1 MTYTFAMPRR
11 LFPLILAVAVI
22 LPLLT
27 LVFVA
32 PRAVTDVWKSAGFM
46 PHAHCYLWQPDL
58 MALHAGSDSLIGIAY
73 VAISFTLAMIVYR
86 ARGGI
91 PFHWMVLAFG
101 TFIVACG
108 ATHFMEVWTLWYPSY
123 WLSGDIKAITAIASV
138 GTAVALPFLVPR
150 IFELIDA
157 DALAAHRGAELIERD
172 RVLEL
177 ERRARNQAEQADRAK
192 DQFLATISHELRT
205 PLSPILAWTQ
215 MLRGDQLAPAQRSRA
230 LEVIERSART
240 QAQLIEDL
248 LDLSRI
254 AEGKMRLHVQP
265 VSLPEVVRRAID
277 TVSAAADARGVRIQA
292 ILDEGVGPVSGDPD
306 RLQQVAWNLLSNA
319 VKFTPRGGR
328 VHVVVERVNSHVE
341 LAVGDSGRGLPA
353 DQLPHLF
360 ERFWQSDSSS
370 TREHGGLGLGL
381 AIVRHLVE
389 LHGGTVHAES
399 AGPGQGSTF
408 TVKLPITPMKRT
420 AGEDE
425 RRHPEVSSDRASP
438 VIPLHG
444 VRVLLVDDDPDSNEA
459 VRVILD
465 HCGAEVRVAGSVRH
479 ALEILSRWVPDVV
492 VTDIGMP
499 GEDGYSLVER
509 MRAMEGR
516 AATLPAIALTAYASV
531 EDRVR
536 LLSSGFHMHIVKP
549 ADPSELT
556 AAIGAINRRQPS

>member
-1 MTYTFAMPRR
+1 MTSRFA
-11 LFPLILAVAVI
+11 PLTVAAAIV
-22 LPLLT
+22 LPLLA
-27 LVFVA
+27 LMILA
-32 PRAVTDVWKSAGFM
+32 PRAVTDVWESAGFM

-58 MALHAGSDSLIGIAY
+58 MALHAAADGLIGVAY
-73 VAISFTLAMIVYR
+73 VAISCTLAFIVYR

-108 ATHFMEVWTLWYPSY
+108 ATHFMEVWTLWRPAY
-123 WLSGDIKAITAIASV
+123 WLAGDIKAITAIASV

-150 IFELIDA
+150 VFQLIEA
-157 DALAAHRGAELIERD
+157 DALAEHRGAQLVERD
-172 RVLEL
+172 RVLDL
-177 ERRARNQAEQADRAK
+177 ERRARTEAEQADRAK

-205 PLSPILAWTQ
+205 PLSPILAWVQ
-215 MLRGDQLAPAQRSRA
+215 MLRGDHLAPAQRARA

-254 AEGKMRLHVQP
+254 AEGKMRLHVRP
-265 VSLPEVVRRAID
+265 VSLPEVVRRAIE

-292 ILDEGVGPVSGDPD
+292 VLDEGAGPVSGDPD

-328 VHVVVERVNSHVE
+328 VHVVVERVNSHLE
-341 LAVGDSGRGLPA
+341 LTVADSGRGLPA
-353 DQLPHLF
+353 EQLPHLF

-389 LHGGTVHAES
+389 LHGGSVHAES
-399 AGPGQGSTF
+399 AGPDQGSTF
-408 TVKLPITPMKRT
+408 TVRLPLMPIQRT

-425 RRHPEVSSDRASP
+425 RRHPAEATDRASQ
-438 VIPLHG
+438 LTALQD
-444 VRVLLVDDDPDSNEA
+444 VRVLVVDDDPDSNEA
-459 VRVILD
+459 VRVVLD
-465 HCGAEVRVAGSVRH
+465 HCGAEVRVAGSVKQ
-479 ALEILSRWVPDVV
+479 ALEILSRWVPDVLI
-492 VTDIGMP
+492 TDIGMP
-499 GEDGYSLVER
+499 GEDGYALVER
-509 MRAMEGR
+509 MRALEGR

-536 LLSSGFHMHIVKP
+536 LLSSGFQMHIVKP
-549 ADPSELT
+549 ADPGELT
-556 AAIGAINRRQPS
+556 AAIGAITRR

>member
-1 MTYTFAMPRR
+1 MTSRFA
-11 LFPLILAVAVI
+11 PLTVAAAIV
-22 LPLLT
+22 LPLLA
-27 LVFVA
+27 LMILA
-32 PRAVTDVWKSAGFM
+32 PRAVTDVWESAGFM

-58 MALHAGSDSLIGIAY
+58 MALHAAADGLIGVAY
-73 VAISFTLAMIVYR
+73 VAISCTLAFIVYR

-108 ATHFMEVWTLWYPSY
+108 ATHFMEVWTLWHPAY
-123 WLSGDIKAITAIASV
+123 WLAGDIKAITAIASV

-150 IFELIDA
+150 VFQLIEA
-157 DALAAHRGAELIERD
+157 DALAEHRGAQLVERD
-172 RVLEL
+172 RVLDL
-177 ERRARNQAEQADRAK
+177 ERRARTEAEQADRAK

-205 PLSPILAWTQ
+205 PLSPILAWVQ
-215 MLRGDQLAPAQRSRA
+215 MLRGDHLAPAQRARA

-254 AEGKMRLHVQP
+254 AEGKMRLHVRP
-265 VSLPEVVRRAID
+265 VSLPEVVRRAIE

-292 ILDEGVGPVSGDPD
+292 VLDEGAGPVSGDPD

-328 VHVVVERVNSHVE
+328 VHVVVERVNSHLE
-341 LAVGDSGRGLPA
+341 LTVADSGRGLPA
-353 DQLPHLF
+353 EQLPHLF

-389 LHGGTVHAES
+389 LHGGSVHAES
-399 AGPGQGSTF
+399 AGPDQGSTF
-408 TVKLPITPMKRT
+408 TVRLPLMPIQRT

-425 RRHPEVSSDRASP
+425 RRHPAEATDRASQ
-438 VIPLHG
+438 LTALQD
-444 VRVLLVDDDPDSNEA
+444 VRVLVVDDDPDSNEA
-459 VRVILD
+459 VRVVLD
-465 HCGAEVRVAGSVRH
+465 HCGAEVRVAGSAKQ
-479 ALEILSRWVPDVV
+479 ALEILSRWVPDVLI
-492 VTDIGMP
+492 TDIGMP
-499 GEDGYSLVER
+499 GEDGYALVER
-509 MRAMEGR
+509 MRALEGR

-536 LLSSGFHMHIVKP
+536 LLSSGFQMHIVKP
-549 ADPSELT
+549 ADPGELT
-556 AAIGAINRRQPS
+556 AAIGAITRR